1 MDLRQLIEQLTAA
14 GAFNRA
20 ANLPGLTLGLAGRQY
35 LGATL
40 LPVRTVP
47 NNTFRDSSIAYR
59 TVMANTG
66 TRYSPVV
73 LEKGAMVGSMLVE
86 LGELD
91 IGSTFTAEEY
101 DALVQMLGAGRSME
115 AQAEVLNWA
124 ARTLALP
131 IQERLEKQRW
141 EALDDARV
149 VRIGANG
156 YEEIVEY
163 PNPAGHRID
172 AGSLTDPDV
181 DPIEAMLA
189 QQQLLAS
196 KGYRVS
202 RAITSQRVAGLIARH
217 PKVRSAIGGI
227 GNTTPVRVTREIVNG
242 YLQDN
247 GLPVL
252 ETYDLSTRNRD
263 GSTVRFKRENALT
276 LVAETG
282 RDASVDL
289 PDGIQTF
296 TNTLGYAAIGRAAGQ
311 PAPGIVTQVEYLNKK
326 PVGLYGESYATGG
339 VVVADPEAVARVD
352 WALS

>member
-1 MDLRQLIEQLTAA
+1 MDIAQLIQQLKAD
-14 GAFNRA
+14 GAFDRTV
-20 ANLPGLTLGLAGRQY
+20 NLPGLTLGLASRRY

-40 LPVRTVP
+40 LPVRTVAT
-47 NNTFRDSSIAYR
+47 NAFRDNSITYR

-73 LEKGAMVGSMLVE
+73 IEKGAMVGSMLVE

-91 IGSTFTAEEY
+91 IGSTFTAEDY
-101 DALVQMLGAGRSME
+101 DALVEMLGAGRSLE
-115 AQAEVLNWA
+115 AQAEVLNWT

-141 EALDDARV
+141 EMLDDARV
-149 VRIGANG
+149 VRSGANG
-156 YEEIVEY
+156 YEEVVDY
-163 PNPAGHRID
+163 PNPAGHRIEG
-172 AGSLTDPDV
+172 GSLTDASV
-181 DPIEAMLA
+181 DPIEVLLT
-189 QQQLLAS
+189 QQQLLEG

-202 RAITSQRVAGLIARH
+202 RVITSQRVAGLIARN
-217 PKVRSAIGGI
+217 KNVLAAIGGE
-227 GNTTPVRVTREIVNG
+227 GRTTPVRITREILNG

-247 GLPVL
+247 GLPVI
-252 ETYDLSTRNRD
+252 ETYDLSARNRD

-296 TNTLGYAAIGRAAGQ
+296 SNTLGYAAIGRAAGQ
-311 PAPGIVTQVEYLNKK
+311 PRSGIVTQVEYQNKK

-339 VVVADPEAVARVD
+339 TVLTEVEAVAVVN
-352 WALS
+352 WTL